1 MITSPTTT
9 ADFLI
14 EIGTEELPAKSS
26 QELVA
31 NFAFNI
37 EKGLQNAGLVYAQAL
52 AYVGTRRLAVLI
64 KDLVSKQEDQVVEKR
79 GPALSASFNDDGS
92 PTQACVG
99 FASSC
104 GVGIAEL
111 EKYKTSAGAWVLCR
125 KKQTGEQTVFLMPSI
140 IEEAIRDL
148 SFAKGMRW
156 GSKDIVF
163 VRPVRW
169 VVMLYGEELIKTN
182 ILGVTTDRITW
193 GHRFHCLN
201 PITLTNATEYVSVLA
216 TTGYVLVDFEHRK
229 ETIRDQLADLTKTC
243 GALIIDDDLLNEVT
257 GMVEWPV
264 ALLCSFSEKFLN
276 IPAEALMAV
285 MRNHQ
290 RCFYAVED
298 KGKLLPYFVTIS
310 NIESKKP
317 ERVIRGNERV
327 MHARLSDIEF
337 FYHAD
342 LQHPLDDYV
351 ERLRGVLYRAELG
364 TLRDKV
370 SRLVHLTAFIAEK
383 IGADVVAA
391 KRAAFLAKADLMTDV
406 VKELPELQGIMGYY
420 YALQQKEQEV
430 VAMAIREHYLPR
442 YSGDTLPGNI
452 VAVSVALADRID
464 NLVGIFG
471 IDQIPSG
478 DKDPFGLRRA
488 ALAIIKIILE
498 MKLPLDLKELLEVA
512 KNNYPNEF
520 KKNLVPQILDFI
532 FERLRSWY
540 LEQGVAAN
548 AFHAVLARSPVS
560 LLDFQRRLE
569 AIENFQK
576 LPQATSLIAAHKR
589 VNNIIK
595 KAGLITQTDFI
606 ADLLEDDA
614 EKELATEINMAE
626 QIIQPLFAEGF
637 YSEALKILAEL
648 KTSIDQ
654 FFDGVMVMVTDEK
667 IRNNRLALL
676 VRLRDLFSSVADI
689 SLL

>member
-1 MITSPTTT
+1 MITPPITT

-37 EKGLQNAGLVYAQAL
+37 EKGLQNAGLVYSQAL

-64 KDLVSKQEDQVVEKR
+64 KDLANKQEDQVIEKR

-92 PTQACVG
+92 PTQACLG

-104 GVGIAEL
+104 GIGIAEL

-125 KKQTGEQTVFLMPSI
+125 KKQIGERTVSLMPSI
-140 IEEAIRDL
+140 IEEAISNL
-148 SFAKGMRW
+148 QFAKGMRW

-169 VVMLYGEELIKTN
+169 VVMLYGEELIRAH
-182 ILGVTTDRITW
+182 ILGVATDRITW
-193 GHRFHCLN
+193 GHRFHCPN
-201 PITLTNATEYVSVLA
+201 PITLTNATEYVSALA
-216 TTGYVLVDFEHRK
+216 TKGHVLVDFEHRK
-229 ETIRDQLADLTKTC
+229 EMIRDQLADLTKTC

-290 RCFYAVED
+290 RCFYSVEE

-337 FYHAD
+337 FYRAD

-351 ERLRGVLYRAELG
+351 ERLHDVLYRSELG

-391 KRAAFLAKADLMTDV
+391 KRAAFLAKADLMTEV
-406 VKELPELQGIMGYY
+406 VNELPELQGIMGYY
-420 YALQQKEQEV
+420 YALQQKESEV

-452 VAVSVALADRID
+452 VAVAVALADRID
-464 NLVGIFG
+464 SLVGIFG

-512 KNNYPNEF
+512 KNSYPNEF

-569 AIENFQK
+569 AIESFQK

-606 ADLLEDDA
+606 TDLLEDDA
-614 EKELATEINMAE
+614 EKELAAEINMAE

-648 KTSIDQ
+648 KTSIDR

-667 IRNNRLALL
+667 LRNNRLALL
-676 VRLRDLFSSVADI
+676 VRLRDLFSYVADI

>member
-1 MITSPTTT
+1 MITPPITT

-37 EKGLQNAGLVYAQAL
+37 ERGLQNAGLVYSQAL

-64 KDLVSKQEDQVVEKR
+64 KDLANKQEDQVIEKR

-92 PTQACVG
+92 PTQACLG

-104 GVGIAEL
+104 GIGIAEL

-125 KKQTGEQTVFLMPSI
+125 KKQIGERTVSLMPSI
-140 IEEAIRDL
+140 IEEAISNL
-148 SFAKGMRW
+148 QFAKGMRW

-169 VVMLYGEELIKTN
+169 VVMLYGEELIRAH
-182 ILGVTTDRITW
+182 ILGVATDSIT
-193 GHRFHCLN
+193 
-201 PITLTNATEYVSVLA
+201 
-216 TTGYVLVDFEHRK
+216 LVDFEHRK
-229 ETIRDQLADLTKTC
+229 EMIRDQLADLTKTC

-290 RCFYAVED
+290 RCFYSVEE

-337 FYHAD
+337 FYRAD

-351 ERLRGVLYRAELG
+351 ERLHDVLYRSELG
-364 TLRDKV
+364 T
-370 SRLVHLTAFIAEK
+370 
-383 IGADVVAA
+383 
-391 KRAAFLAKADLMTDV
+391 
-406 VKELPELQGIMGYY
+406 
-420 YALQQKEQEV
+420 
-430 VAMAIREHYLPR
+430 HYLPR

-452 VAVSVALADRID
+452 VAVAVALADRID
-464 NLVGIFG
+464 SLVGIFG

-512 KNNYPNEF
+512 KNSYPNEF

-569 AIENFQK
+569 AIESFQK

-606 ADLLEDDA
+606 TDLLEDDA
-614 EKELATEINMAE
+614 EKELAAEINMAE

-648 KTSIDQ
+648 KTSIDR

-667 IRNNRLALL
+667 LRNNRLALL
-676 VRLRDLFSSVADI
+676 VRLRDLFSYVADI